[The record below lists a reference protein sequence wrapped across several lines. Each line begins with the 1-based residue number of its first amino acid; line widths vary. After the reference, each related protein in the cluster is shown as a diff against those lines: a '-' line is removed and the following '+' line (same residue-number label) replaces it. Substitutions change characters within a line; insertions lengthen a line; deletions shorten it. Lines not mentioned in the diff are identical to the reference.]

1 MINRYRDKHIL
12 EMFIDMVYVCVRM
25 YVYWSSGFVVCL
37 SAMKKRGE
45 NCVNF
50 KQMKKNIFTVTRLRE
65 W

>member
-12 EMFIDMVYVCVRM
+12 EMCVDMVCVCVHMYVC
-25 YVYWSSGFVVCL
+25 WLSGFVVCL
-37 SAMKKRGE
+37 SAMRKRGE

-50 KQMKKNIFTVTRLRE
+50 KQIKKNIFTVTRLRE